1 VSLETKT
8 AALSCCEFL
17 CLPSSQESFGGVY
30 VEAWTLKKAVIGGRI
45 PPIAE
50 VISEGQDGLLSSQDS
65 SELADQISLL
75 FSNPELSRKMGEAGA
90 RKVAARYT
98 WERIAKKT
106 EDVYERL
113 VGKESSIR
121 ELATAG
127 PR

>member
-1 VSLETKT
+1 VDLETKT

-30 VEAWTLKKAVIGGRI
+30 VEAWALGKTVIGGRI

-50 VISEGQDGLLSSQDS
+50 LISEGQDGLLSSQDP
-65 SELADQISLL
+65 SELADRISQLL
-75 FSNPELSRKMGEAGA
+75 ADPEQCRKMGNAGA
-90 RKVAARYT
+90 RKVETRYT
-98 WERIAKKT
+98 WQQIAKKT

-113 VGKESSIR
+113 IRRDRSIH
-121 ELATAG
+121 EEPCLS